1 MSVTNSE
8 FTTERML
15 TVVPARYGSS
25 RFPGKPLADL
35 FGMPMVQHVVERIK
49 ESELADGS
57 YCVATDDDRIQEA
70 LVPYNTPTV
79 MTRVDHPSGSDRL
92 WEALNQHDVSAYD
105 WVVNV
110 QGDEPFISAEHL
122 NTLLHTAATHASQAD
137 IVTLITPYFGDG
149 APATLEDAQQQLNDK
164 NKVKALFTPGGRVLY
179 FSRLP
184 IPCVRDGLSLQ
195 VHCQTDS
202 GVYYRHLGVYAYK
215 VSALKRFVEAGDSR
229 LENLEKLEQLRALEL
244 GMNIFAGVVET
255 APVGVDTPE
264 DLEALRAT
272 HPPLLH

>member
-1 MSVTNSE
+1 MPVTNLE
-8 FTTERML
+8 LAVERIL

-35 FGMPMVQHVVERIK
+35 FGMPMVQHVIERIK
-49 ESELADGS
+49 ESQLANS
-57 YCVATDDDRIQEA
+57 TYCVATDDTRIQEA
-70 LVPYNTPTV
+70 LLPYNTPSV

-105 WVVNV
+105 WVINV

-122 NTLLHTAATHASQAD
+122 NTLLETAVAHANTAD

-149 APATLEDAQQQLNDK
+149 TPETPTAAQDQLNDT
-164 NKVKALFTPGGRVLY
+164 NKVKALYTPGGRVLY

-184 IPCVRDGLSLQ
+184 IPYVRDGLSLSD
-195 VHCQTDS
+195 HCQAES

-215 VSALKRFVEAGDSR
+215 VSALKQFVESGDSR

-244 GMNIFAGVVET
+244 GMSIYAGVVAT

-264 DLEALRAT
+264 DLEALRAMQ
-272 HPPLLH
+272 PA

>member
-1 MSVTNSE
+1 MTVTNQE
-8 FTTERML
+8 FSVDRVL

-35 FGMPMVQHVVERIK
+35 FGLPMVQHVIERIK
-49 ESELADGS
+49 ESQLAGGD
-57 YCVATDDDRIQEA
+57 YCVATDDTRIQEA
-70 LVPYNTPTV
+70 LVPYNTRAL

-105 WVVNV
+105 WVVNI

-122 NTLLHTAATHASQAD
+122 NTLLEAVSTHATTAD

-149 APATLEDAQQQLNDK
+149 APSSLEEASRQLGDI
-164 NKVKALFTPGGRVLY
+164 NKVKALYTPSGIVLY

-184 IPCVRDGLSLQ
+184 IPCVRDGVSLME
-195 VHCQTDS
+195 HCQPDS
-202 GVYYRHLGVYAYK
+202 TVYYRHLGVYAYK
-215 VSALKRFVEAGDSR
+215 VSALKRFVESGESM
-229 LENLEKLEQLRALEL
+229 LESLEKLEQLRALEL
-244 GMNIFAGVVET
+244 GMSIYAGVVST

-264 DLEALRAT
+264 DLEALR
-272 HPPLLH
+272 HLGS

>member
-8 FTTERML
+8 FTTDRVL

-35 FGMPMVQHVVERIK
+35 FGMPMVQHVIERIQ
-49 ESELADGS
+49 ESELAGGD
-57 YCVATDDDRIQEA
+57 YCVATDDTRIQEA
-70 LVPYNTPTV
+70 LHSYNTPTV

-92 WEALNQHDVSAYD
+92 WEALNQHDLSSYD

-122 NTLLHTAATHASQAD
+122 NTLLHTAKTHATQAD
-137 IVTLITPYFGDG
+137 IVTLITPYFGD
-149 APATLEDAQQQLNDK
+149 ATPSTVEAAHQQLNDI
-164 NKVKALFTPGGRVLY
+164 NKVKALYTPGGRILY

-184 IPCVRDGLSLQ
+184 IPCVRDGLSLAD
-195 VHCQTDS
+195 HCQASS
-202 GVYYRHLGVYAYK
+202 GVYFRHLGVYAYK
-215 VSALKRFVEAGDSR
+215 VAALKRFVEGGDSP

-244 GMNIFAGVVET
+244 GMSIFAGVVET

-264 DLEALRAT
+264 DLEKLRAMQ
-272 HPPLLH
+272 PAG